1 MKRLIFYETTV
12 CKCYHGENMGVF
24 SLEPGEGPSPTLAST
39 WRTHAPEPM
48 WICINRMME
57 KSQHCSWSDAHQFE
71 NTGRIRQKIV
81 RKSLEKNLRT
91 ESNKTSIWLVV
102 LTILKNMNQL
112 GRIIPYIMEKKCS
125 KPPTSLLGGYGWIR
139 FSPRA
144 QGKYPMTFPFYTPLD
159 PIKSS
164 WNLTKSH

>member
-1 MKRLIFYETTV
+1 
-12 CKCYHGENMGVF
+12 
-24 SLEPGEGPSPTLAST
+24 
-39 WRTHAPEPM
+39 
-48 WICINRMME
+48 MME

-112 GRIIPYIMEKKCS
+112 GRIIPYIMEKKCL
-125 KPPTSLLGGYGWIR
+125 KPPTS
-139 FSPRA
+139 
-144 QGKYPMTFPFYTPLD
+144 Q
-159 PIKSS
+159 
-164 WNLTKSH
+164 